1 MITIMTTISF
11 NMHHDRARLHVDA
24 GGGIC
29 GGGGDNDGDDDKD
42 DDFILDKDACM
53 YRHRAR

>member
-1 MITIMTTISF
+1 MTTISF